1 MRSMTLI
8 LAGTAAMALAAC
20 GDNRTDDVVQAPA
33 AGGAAQ
39 PVTEQQADTATAET
53 ALALGM
59 TRKALEDADLVSAA
73 GVQLGEVE
81 SLLMDAQGKVTHLIV
96 EVEGQN
102 DVKVQLPIDKVT
114 AYTAPNSTDQDLKTD
129 LTPAELVALPKAVV
143 R

>member
-1 MRSMTLI
+1 MTLI
-8 LAGTAAMALAAC
+8 LAGTAALALAAC

-53 ALALGM
+53 AIALGM

-96 EVEGQN
+96 ELEGQN

-114 AYTAPNSTDQDLKTD
+114 AYTAPKSTDQDLKTD

>member
-8 LAGTAAMALAAC
+8 LAGTAALALAAC

-59 TRKALEDADLVSAA
+59 TRKALEDADLVSGA

-96 EVEGQN
+96 ELEGQN

>member
-8 LAGTAAMALAAC
+8 LAGTAALALAAC

-96 EVEGQN
+96 ELEDQN

>member
-8 LAGTAAMALAAC
+8 LASTAALALAAC

-59 TRKALEDADLVSAA
+59 TRKALEDADLVSGA

-96 EVEGQN
+96 ELEGQN

>member
-8 LAGTAAMALAAC
+8 LAGTAALALAAC

-33 AGGAAQ
+33 ASGAAQ

-96 EVEGQN
+96 ELEGQN

>member
-1 MRSMTLI
+1 MTLI
-8 LAGTAAMALAAC
+8 LASTAALALAAC

-59 TRKALEDADLVSAA
+59 TRKALEDADLVSGA

-96 EVEGQN
+96 ELEGQN

-129 LTPAELVALPKAVV
+129 LTSAELVALPKAVV

>member
-1 MRSMTLI
+1 MTLI
-8 LAGTAAMALAAC
+8 LAGTAAFALAAC

-33 AGGAAQ
+33 EGGAAQ

-59 TRKALEDADLVSAA
+59 TRKALEDADLVSGA

-102 DVKVQLPIDKVT
+102 DVKVQVPIDKVT

>member
-1 MRSMTLI
+1 MTLI
-8 LAGTAAMALAAC
+8 LASTAALALAAC

-59 TRKALEDADLVSAA
+59 TRKALEDADLVSGA

-96 EVEGQN
+96 ELEGQN

-114 AYTAPNSTDQDLKTD
+114 AYIAPNSTDQDLKTD

>member
-8 LAGTAAMALAAC
+8 LAGTAALALAAC

-53 ALALGM
+53 AIALGM

-96 EVEGQN
+96 ELEGQN

>member
-1 MRSMTLI
+1 MTLI
-8 LAGTAAMALAAC
+8 LAGTAALALVAC

-39 PVTEQQADTATAET
+39 PVTEQQANTATAET

-96 EVEGQN
+96 ELEGQN

-129 LTPAELVALPKAVV
+129 LTSAELVALPKAVV

>member
-8 LAGTAAMALAAC
+8 LAGTAALALVAC

-39 PVTEQQADTATAET
+39 PVTEQQANTATAET

-96 EVEGQN
+96 ELEGQN

-129 LTPAELVALPKAVV
+129 LTSAELVALPKAVV

>member
-8 LAGTAAMALAAC
+8 LAGTAALALAAC

>member
-8 LAGTAAMALAAC
+8 LAGTAALALAAC

-96 EVEGQN
+96 ELEGQN

>member
-8 LAGTAAMALAAC
+8 LASTAALALAAC

-59 TRKALEDADLVSAA
+59 TRKALEDADLVSGA

-96 EVEGQN
+96 ELEGQN

-129 LTPAELVALPKAVV
+129 LTSAELVALPKAVV

>member
-8 LAGTAAMALAAC
+8 LAGTAAFALAAC

-73 GVQLGEVE
+73 GVPLGEVE
-81 SLLMDAQGKVTHLIV
+81 SLLMDTQGKVTHLIV
-96 EVEGQN
+96 ELEGQN